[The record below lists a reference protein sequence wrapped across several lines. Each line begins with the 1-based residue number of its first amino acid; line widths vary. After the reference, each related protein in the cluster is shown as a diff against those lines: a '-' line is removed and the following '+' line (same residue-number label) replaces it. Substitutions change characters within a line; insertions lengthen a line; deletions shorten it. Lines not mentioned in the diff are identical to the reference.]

1 MEGFETEQLN
11 DTLKHE
17 TAASFLSA
25 PAFLFLASTDD
36 IFLLLEIVPFPIK
49 QHFCYQLLKSLKQK
63 VSLNAG

>member
-1 MEGFETEQLN
+1 MERFETEQLN

-36 IFLLLEIVPFPIK
+36 IFLLLEVVPFHIK
-49 QHFCYQLLKSLKQK
+49 WYFP
-63 VSLNAG
+63 